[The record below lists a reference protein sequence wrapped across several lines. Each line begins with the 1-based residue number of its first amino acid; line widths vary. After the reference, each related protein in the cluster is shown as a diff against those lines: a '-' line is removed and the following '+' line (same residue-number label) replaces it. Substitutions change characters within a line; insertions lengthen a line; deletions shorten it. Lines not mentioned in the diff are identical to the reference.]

1 MTSVRKSYTLHSK
14 FVKKYNTS
22 LYLLKKFGNINLYQ
36 QTVLLKIIY
45 DFRIEIS
52 FMEK

>member
-1 MTSVRKSYTLHSK
+1 MTSVRTSYSYISK
-14 FVKKYNTS
+14 FVKKYNGIPAEKFENDT
-22 LYLLKKFGNINLYQ
+22 LYH
-36 QTVLLKIIY
+36 QTVLLKIVY